1 MIVKMSKYD
10 FVLYS
15 GECETFIERLK
26 ELGLVDISINNWEP
40 NEEDRNLI
48 IEIENHSKAEQKLA
62 QFSQNESFIE
72 GTTPF
77 NSGAEAFEAYQ
88 SAQTAIAQCE
98 GEITQLEKIEAEM
111 LPWGEFSSEGIDK
124 LISGGVNMHFFVATE
139 STFEDNHEAWSDG
152 CTLEVISREEG
163 SVYFVLIGDCSS
175 DIDAMEV
182 KSLSMT
188 SAEAHEAIK
197 SQLSQINS
205 YDETLSRCAKSTELI
220 AESKRELSSKL
231 QEIQVKASA
240 EVAADGS
247 LLVMEGWAEEAT
259 STKVDALLEEYP
271 NVVYFKRNPTPED
284 ETPVKLKNGWFS
296 SVFEMIGNLYAVP
309 KYGTVDLTPFFAPFY
324 MMFFAICLCDAGYG
338 AIILAAGVALKLKGG
353 DAMAQ
358 ASKLSMLC
366 GAAAVVFGFL
376 SNSFFGLQI
385 GSLPVFANLKFI
397 DFQTDFFNVAMYIG
411 IIQLLFGMAIN
422 ICVTTRVFGFKYA
435 LGSLGWFM
443 LVLSSVVSFAL
454 GAMDIGGFGF
464 DSIPYY
470 AIIAVSAVLM
480 LFFNSP
486 DKNIFA
492 NFGAGIWDTYNN
504 VTGLL
509 GDVLSYIRLFA
520 IGLSGGVL
528 AQVFNSLAMGMTG
541 LDQGVTGQPVFVVV
555 LQIIGAVI
563 ILLLGHGINLFMST
577 ISSFVHPMRLTFVEF
592 YKNAGF
598 EMGTRKFTPLKK

>member
-10 FVLYS
+10 FVLYA
-15 GECETFIERLK
+15 GECDGFVQKLK
-26 ELGLVDISINNWEP
+26 ELGLVDVTTTGWEP
-40 NEEDRNLI
+40 SDEDRNII
-48 IEIENHSKAEQKLA
+48 IEIENHTKAESKLTDFA
-62 QFSQNESFIE
+62 QRESFDSE
-72 GTTPF
+72 AKAYA
-77 NSGAEAFEAYQ
+77 SGKDAYVAYTSVQQSIAEYESQKATFEKLV
-88 SAQTAIAQCE
+88 
-98 GEITQLEKIEAEM
+98 LEM
-111 LPWGEFSSEGIDK
+111 DPWGEFSPAELS
-124 LISGGVNMHFFVATE
+124 LIKERGVQMRFFVASQ
-139 STFEDNHEAWSDG
+139 STFDDNKTTWSEEF
-152 CTLEVISREEG
+152 TMEVINERDG
-163 SVYFVLIGDCSS
+163 YIYFVLIGEGNS
-175 DIDAMEV
+175 DIDAQEV
-182 KSLSMT
+182 KSLPMT
-188 SAEAHEAIK
+188 STQAIK
-197 SQLSQINS
+197 EIAEQEAKIKVLDS
-205 YDETLSRCAKSTELI
+205 EMSRCAKSLALI
-220 AESKRELSSKL
+220 SEHKAELSSKL
-231 QEIQVKASA
+231 QELQVKATA

-247 LLVMEGWAEEAT
+247 LLVMEGWAESET
-259 STKVDALLEEYP
+259 SAKVDALLEEYP
-271 NVVYFKRNPTPED
+271 NVVYFKRDPTPED
-284 ETPVKLKNGWFS
+284 ETPVQLKNGWFS

-338 AIILAAGVALKLKGG
+338 AIILAAGIALFTKGG
-353 DAMAQ
+353 EAMRQ

-366 GAAAVVFGFL
+366 GVAAVVFGFL
-376 SNSFFGLQI
+376 SNSFFGLTI
-385 GSLPVFANLKFI
+385 SSLPVFANLKFI

-422 ICVTTRVFGFKYA
+422 IFVTTRSFGFKYA
-435 LGSLGWFM
+435 LGSLGWFL

-454 GAMDIGGFGF
+454 GAMGIGGFGF
-464 DSIPYY
+464 DSITYY
-470 AIIAVSAVLM
+470 AVLAISAVLM

-528 AQVFNSLAMGMTG
+528 AQVFNSLAVGMTG
-541 LDQGVTGQPVFVVV
+541 LDQGIAGQPIFVVV
-555 LQIIGAVI
+555 LQIIGATI